1 MNVVVYRIRMT
12 KDRLVKHLRSDH
24 AQEVRRP
31 TWTTAKALGEDHDA
45 LHLCLGLSADH
56 VHKS

>member
-1 MNVVVYRIRMT
+1 MT

-24 AQEVRRP
+24 GQKIEHP
-31 TWTTAKALGEDHDA
+31 SWTTAKVLTEDHDQ